1 MGLLS
6 PPRATTPSVPGSPE
20 RSAPPGW
27 HPPARSRTDAGFA
40 GRGSHGRG
48 GTGCLAGGCLGLHMR
63 ADPVCATAG
72 RWIRIAR
79 VAWEGARAAL
89 SAGAAHAVYRVPH
102 GGLPDLLLLLP
113 AAAVYVAVDAVLAGE
128 GRRRRRATSGRGFPG
143 RLRLVLARLFGWPAA
158 ACALPALYLLQRAYH
173 LQWPG

>member
-1 MGLLS
+1 LRDGRKVDS
-6 PPRATTPSVPGSPE
+6 NRPRG
-20 RSAPPGW
+20 
-27 HPPARSRTDAGFA
+27 AG
-40 GRGSHGRG
+40 
-48 GTGCLAGGCLGLHMR
+48 
-63 ADPVCATAG
+63 
-72 RWIRIAR
+72 
-79 VAWEGARAAL
+79 GARAAL

-128 GRRRRRATSGRGFPG
+128 GRRRVGATSGRGFPG

-173 LQWPG
+173 LHVARVARRHNRTADLHWHMVEALALAIEAKDGSTHGHQRRVQIYAGEIGRRLNLSKTR